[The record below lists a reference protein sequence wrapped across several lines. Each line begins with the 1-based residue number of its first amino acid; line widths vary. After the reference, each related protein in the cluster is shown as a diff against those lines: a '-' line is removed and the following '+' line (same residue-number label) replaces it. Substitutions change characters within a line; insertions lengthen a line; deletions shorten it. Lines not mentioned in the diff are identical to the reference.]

1 MNLSANTLN
10 ERRKE
15 MGVLRALGCSKI
27 RLASLVYGEF
37 TLMALIGSFS
47 GGISAWI
54 LAPLLGGKLN
64 AIVGAQYG
72 MSIALKP
79 SDFDIRYALIIAL
92 VGSLVVVLGIT
103 KSVWRILQV
112 SPVEAINPLTVEDE
126 KIKNVDFKSLIY
138 FTVSISPLFF
148 MSSYPVIYLFPL
160 IGTLLF
166 GPSIIVL
173 FLRSL
178 GKIPSLQQSKVGR
191 LAWEYAKAD
200 PKSVGKKTRGIMI
213 GLMAVFMIAM
223 VQTSFE
229 EALMGRFVHTSRP
242 DMFVTANGNL
252 TSPLQLQPLE
262 EGLALEIEKIP
273 GVLGAYGERV
283 VKILYK
289 GQSLTLRAID
299 EVPPDSVRLKS
310 PYSYFDIVDRS
321 TAEAGHDLYH
331 GTLDEK
337 NSINIFASE
346 TLATNL
352 GVKTGETLDFASP
365 TGNLKAKIVGVVRDL
380 SAGNGVVY
388 IARDPYKKWW
398 NDPLLSGFGLAIDEK
413 ADPNLIKSQIEDA
426 FSEKYGVVVTLDKKL
441 KTDIMKVVGRA
452 FYFMAWI
459 EGLIV
464 FVALLNFMTTF
475 LFDIKARTKQFATL
489 RSMGM
494 PKTDLMK
501 MVVLET
507 LFLTVTSTALA
518 YLMALPFSWR
528 MIGTGVTSSL
538 GWYIGFHF
546 DGVEALT
553 LISMSVFIIS
563 LAGIIPAL
571 KASSIEIASS
581 LRSE

>member
-1 MNLSANTLN
+1 
-10 ERRKE
+10 
-15 MGVLRALGCSKI
+15 
-27 RLASLVYGEF
+27 
-37 TLMALIGSFS
+37 
-47 GGISAWI
+47 
-54 LAPLLGGKLN
+54 
-64 AIVGAQYG
+64 
-72 MSIALKP
+72 
-79 SDFDIRYALIIAL
+79 
-92 VGSLVVVLGIT
+92 
-103 KSVWRILQV
+103 
-112 SPVEAINPLTVEDE
+112 
-126 KIKNVDFKSLIY
+126 
-138 FTVSISPLFF
+138 
-148 MSSYPVIYLFPL
+148 
-160 IGTLLF
+160 
-166 GPSIIVL
+166 
-173 FLRSL
+173 
-178 GKIPSLQQSKVGR
+178 
-191 LAWEYAKAD
+191 
-200 PKSVGKKTRGIMI
+200 
-213 GLMAVFMIAM
+213 M

-262 EGLALEIEKIP
+262 EELALEIEKIP

-283 VKILYK
+283 VKVLYQGK
-289 GQSLTLRAID
+289 SLTLRAID

-331 GTLDEK
+331 GPLEEK

-352 GVKTGETLDFASP
+352 GVKTGETLSFASP
-365 TGNLKAKIVGVVRDL
+365 NGNVKAKIVGIVRDL

-388 IARDPYKKWW
+388 IGRDHYKKWW

-413 ADPNLIKSQIEDA
+413 ADPTVIKGQIEDT

-452 FYFMAWI
+452 FYFMGWI

-494 PKTDLMK
+494 PKTDLIK
-501 MVVLET
+501 MVILET
-507 LFLTVTSTALA
+507 LFLTVTSTILA
-518 YLMALPFSWR
+518 YFMALPFSWR

-546 DGVEALT
+546 DGVQSLT
-553 LISMSVFIIS
+553 LISLSIGIIS